1 MKVKVRIEKE
11 IELKTMVVKAEPR
24 YWEDAVIDGKE
35 DTEIGLYVP
44 CKNGNIWNPHIDID
58 SGIITNWDKGVKA
71 NIHYK
76 VCDGCGYELLDN
88 DGNIITSFEDG
99 YVPETLSPKRNG
111 YGDYIIMDIDENGK
125 IENWKF
131 RKEDFEGIENN

>member
-11 IELKTMVVKAEPR
+11 IELKTMVVKAAPR
-24 YWEDAVIDGKE
+24 YWEDSVIDGKD
-35 DTEIGLYVP
+35 DTERGLYVP

-58 SGIITNWDKGVKA
+58 SGIITNWDNGVNA

-76 VCDGCGYELLDN
+76 VCDECGYELLDN
-88 DGNIITSFEDG
+88 DGNVIISFEDG
-99 YVPETLSPKRNG
+99 YVPKTLCPKENG

-131 RKEDFEGIENN
+131 RKEDFENKGII